1 MYLETSA
8 YVLKDRITMDAT
20 TVRVTNR
27 PKRPRGKKNL
37 THLQKF
43 RMFLGFGLFKKQ

>member
-20 TVRVTNR
+20 TVRLTNR
-27 PKRPRGKKNL
+27 PKRPRGKKKSDSSL
-37 THLQKF
+37 KIQDVF
-43 RMFLGFGLFKKQ
+43 RFWPI

>member
-27 PKRPRGKKNL
+27 PKRPRGKKNYSSSKI
-37 THLQKF
+37 QDVF
-43 RMFLGFGLFKKQ
+43 RFWSI